1 MAYTHAPPLFA
12 TLGVAFAYSEGV
24 RGTLLRGSA
33 YLENSRPNRHTNDSP
48 ASNTDITMASDAP
61 APQPLDPDRPIA
73 PSVVVLP
80 AVSFDPPLDELAP
93 WLARLP
99 IDRSYSVPGTD
110 APVYV
115 TDGGSVAVTT
125 TGMGKAPAA
134 TTVAALNRADGFD
147 VSSTYWLSAG
157 IAGASPQRAAL
168 GSVFVADAIV
178 DWDRKHRWDPTEL
191 APSAGDTGD
200 TAAAESTTGDVN
212 AVEPLAYLPE
222 GSIHEPNPALVEDA
236 RDAAAG
242 VELADRTDVREYQER
257 YPAAPDHG
265 PRIALGTTVTSD
277 EFWHGTAVAR
287 EVDALCEA
295 YGVDP
300 YATTQMED
308 AATAAALARFD
319 AFDRHVSVRA
329 VANYDRPAPGESV
342 HDSFEGTGASIAQAT
357 ENAARVGYAVVES
370 LGERR

>member
-1 MAYTHAPPLFA
+1 
-12 TLGVAFAYSEGV
+12 
-24 RGTLLRGSA
+24 
-33 YLENSRPNRHTNDSP
+33 
-48 ASNTDITMASDAP
+48 MASDAP
-61 APQPLDPDRPIA
+61 NPQPLDPDRPIA

-110 APVYV
+110 GPVYV
-115 TDGGSVAVTT
+115 TDRGKVAVTT

-134 TTVAALNRADGFD
+134 ATVAALFGADGID
-147 VSSTYWLSAG
+147 VSSASWLSAG
-157 IAGASPQRAAL
+157 IAGAAPQRAAL

-178 DWDRKHRWDPTEL
+178 DWDRKHRWDPAEL
-191 APSAGDTGD
+191 APSAGGSVDGT
-200 TAAAESTTGDVN
+200 AAESTAAGVRT
-212 AVEPLAYLPE
+212 VEPLAYLPE
-222 GSIHEPNPALVEDA
+222 GSVHEPDPALIEDA
-236 RDAAAG
+236 REAAVG
-242 VELADRTDVREYQER
+242 TELVDRTDAREYQEG

-265 PRIALGTTVTSD
+265 PQIGVGTTVTSD

-308 AATAAALARFD
+308 AATAAALDRFD

-342 HDSFEGTGASIAQAT
+342 HDSFEGTQASVAQAT
-357 ENAARVGYAVVES
+357 ENAARVGHAIVEF
-370 LGERR
+370 LFERQ